1 MQCLVLLVFFM
12 YYEAYED
19 VYDGKNLT
27 ISIETSSL
35 SDLVT
40 RESTIAIGDQKPSMS
55 SISTSSFCNSVQ
67 SPGVE
72 DGQYSTASPFPASSP
87 GEQLEHDRHP
97 PINKRKRSS
106 IQNNLLNGRFLDAES
121 LCELLQNGS
130 VANLSIPKGIKED
143 VYFLIENNNNIKKRL
158 CGEKSNFEDDCGA
171 NGILKHRLP
180 KKLFFTM
187 SLASLR

>member
-87 GEQLEHDRHP
+87 GEQLQHHRHP
-97 PINKRKRSS
+97 PINKHKRSS
-106 IQNNLLNGRFLDAES
+106 IQHNQLNGRFLDAES

-143 VYFLIENNNNIKKRL
+143 VYFLIENNNVKKGCPERKVTSKTIAVPM
-158 CGEKSNFEDDCGA
+158 EF
-171 NGILKHRLP
+171 
-180 KKLFFTM
+180 
-187 SLASLR
+187 